1 MFNVSKI
8 QNSLSGLVGFSQP
21 FNPEYAIVNAEN
33 LASESGYFVNS
44 NPFAKI
50 EYIKDCQDY
59 AGISNDNFNTVLSD
73 IIKNSAINVVNQV
86 FSKPSYIDR
95 QLLYKYALNKT
106 ETDVLPNGFIG
117 YRLEIDDT
125 KSVAF
130 KITRILLDFD
140 GTGDIELMLFNS
152 SKKEPLFTETV
163 TISTDHQEV
172 VLDWEL
178 NDTNTIYKGE
188 YYVGYIKSASTTVQ
202 PFKRDFENAEIM
214 SYVTHLDIERIS
226 VPNHTT
232 NTIFDLNDVASLDDA
247 TGLNLDITVY
257 DDFTDLIIQNRFL
270 FARAI
275 HISAVINCLQIY
287 LASLRSN
294 RNERQAEQLYNKVL
308 LEVEGT
314 RSGDN
319 VISVKGLRPQLLSE
333 ISEIKKEI
341 TKLKE
346 GYLGN
351 GWEVITEL

>member
-8 QNSLSGLVGFSQP
+8 QDSLSGLVGFTQP

-59 AGISNDNFNTVLSD
+59 AEISDTNFNVVLSD
-73 IIKNSAINVVNQV
+73 IIKNSAMNVVNQV

-106 ETDVLPNGFIG
+106 ETDTLPNGFVG

-130 KITRILLDFD
+130 KISRILLDFD
-140 GTGDIELMLFNS
+140 GAGDIELMLFNS

-163 TISTDHQEV
+163 TISSDHQEV

-226 VPNHTT
+226 VPNHST
-232 NTIFDLNDVASLDDA
+232 NVLFDLNKTASLDA
-247 TGLNLDITVY
+247 ETGLNLDITVY
-257 DDFTDLIIQNRFL
+257 DDFTDLVIQNRFL

-287 LASLRSN
+287 MSSLRSN

-314 RSGDN
+314 KSGDN
-319 VISVKGLRPQLLSE
+319 IISVKGLRPQLLSE

-341 TKLKE
+341 AKLKE

-351 GWEVITEL
+351 GWEVITEM